1 MDEDIK
7 NNVSTIATWVY
18 VLLAPYVA
26 QYFTQDQFV
35 ALVIA
40 IVGLSIAIYS
50 SKHPNTMAI
59 LENNKTEIKNETEED
74 LINEE
79 YTVDEED
86 VC

>member
-1 MDEDIK
+1 MNDDIK
-7 NNVSTIATWVY
+7 NNVSTIATWIY
-18 VLLAPYVA
+18 VLIAPYVA

-50 SKHPNTMAI
+50 SKHPNTLAI
-59 LENNKTEIKNETEED
+59 LDNKKPEQTIETEEN

-79 YTVDEED
+79 YDDNEF
-86 VC
+86 C